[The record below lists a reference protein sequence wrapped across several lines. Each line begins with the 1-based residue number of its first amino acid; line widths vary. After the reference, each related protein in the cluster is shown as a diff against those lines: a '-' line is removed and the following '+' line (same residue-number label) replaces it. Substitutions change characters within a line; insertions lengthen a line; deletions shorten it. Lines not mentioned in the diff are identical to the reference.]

1 MKYKHTSL
9 TTGKHF
15 QSTVTVTSPNTAFI
29 LTNIYILIAAVMIY
43 RHNILPGT
51 TATNGSQ
58 RNHKGSHVN
67 PELKNDTFVRLMTLI
82 IPSSLL
88 KCFMHLNRGDK

>member
-1 MKYKHTSL
+1 MIFEIQT
-9 TTGKHF
+9 HF
-15 QSTVTVTSPNTAFI
+15 SHDGETVTVTVTSPNTAFI

-58 RNHKGSHVN
+58 RNHKGAHVN